1 MIVPGGN
8 ILAAALRVIQPQ
20 TPVLRAWTAR
30 NLGPTGLYVN
40 TYADPR
46 PIVGSFQ
53 PVSLTAYQALG
64 LDMAKKYSVLY
75 TNAPIRAVAA
85 DGSGDVVEYA
95 GERHKAES
103 ETDWQTQDGW
113 RSYLFVKVTGND

>member
-20 TPVLRAWTAR
+20 TPVLRKWTGR
-30 NLGPTGLYVN
+30 TRGPTGLYVN
-40 TYADPR
+40 AYADPR
-46 PIVGSFQ
+46 PISGSFQ
-53 PVSLTAYQALG
+53 PVSLNAYQQLG
-64 LDMAKKYSVLY
+64 LDLAKKYSVLY
-75 TNAPIRAVAA
+75 TNSPIRAVAE
-85 DGSGDVVEYA
+85 DGSADVVEYG

-113 RSYLFVKVTGND
+113 RSYLFVKVTGDD